1 MNFTKFRQYGSILL
15 VGFLGSLVGAWI
27 VYGFQKGAPMHPYS
41 WGAAPVS
48 LAHFP
53 EHIVEHPNFVTT
65 AALVTPCVVH
75 IKTKGSTTASAPQ
88 SLPPGMDMF
97 RHFFDGPEMMPRG
110 PQVGSGSGVILSA
123 DGYIVTNNH
132 VIKEADEIEVIL
144 NDKRSFNGKVI
155 GQDPSSDLA
164 LIKIEADGLPF
175 VKTGNSD
182 QVQVGEWVLA
192 VGNPFNLN
200 STVTA
205 GIVSAKARNIN
216 ILGGGTSLEAFIQT
230 DAAVNPGNSGG
241 ALVNVQGQLIGI
253 NTAIASSTGAYQGY
267 AFAIPSNLMSKV
279 VEDLKQYGT
288 VQRGFLGVQ
297 IRDVDAALV
306 ESEDLEVNSG
316 AYVAEFMPNSAA
328 EEAGILKGD
337 VITEVEGQRIQSTP
351 ELMEI
356 VGRKRPGEKVGL
368 SVNRKGKNLTYQV
381 KLRNAEGKTELVKA
395 EPKEEDGEWLGAK
408 IEKASRK
415 ELESLKLETG
425 VKIAKLS
432 NGKLKESGLRE
443 GFIITK
449 VDKTEVNNP
458 KALRELIK
466 GKKGGILIE
475 GVYPNGTKG
484 FYGIELS

>member
-1 MNFTKFRQYGSILL
+1 MSKFRQYGSTVLIA
-15 VGFLGSLVGAWI
+15 FLGSLLGAWI
-27 VYGFQKGAPMHPYS
+27 VYGLNQRPALHPAN
-41 WGAAPVS
+41 WGNAPVS
-48 LAHFP
+48 LTSFP

-75 IKTKGSTTASAPQ
+75 IKTKGSPQ
-88 SLPPGMDMF
+88 SSLQGQIPPGMDMF
-97 RHFFDGPEMMPRG
+97 RDFFNGPDMMPRG
-110 PQVGSGSGVILSA
+110 PQMGSGSGVILSE

-164 LIKIEADGLPF
+164 LVKIEASALPF
-175 VKTGNSD
+175 VKIGNSD
-182 QVQVGEWVLA
+182 KLQIGEWVLA

-241 ALVNVQGQLIGI
+241 ALVNVQGELVGI

-267 AFAIPSNLMSKV
+267 AFAIPANLVIKI
-279 VEDLKQYGT
+279 VEDLKVHGT
-288 VQRGFLGVQ
+288 VQRGFLGIQ

-306 ESEDLEVNSG
+306 ESENLSVISG
-316 AYVAEFMPNSAA
+316 AYVADFMPNSAA
-328 EEAGILKGD
+328 EEAGIQKGD
-337 VITEVEGQRIQSTP
+337 VITKVEGQAIKSTP

-356 VGRKRPGEKVGL
+356 VGRKRPGETVAL
-368 SVNRKGKNLTYQV
+368 EINRKGKSQTFEV
-381 KLRNAEGKTELVKA
+381 KLRNADGKAELVKA
-395 EPKEEDGEWLGAK
+395 APKEDESEWLGAK
-408 IEKASRK
+408 LERASRK
-415 ELESLKLETG
+415 ELESLKLESG
-425 VKIAKLS
+425 IKISKLA
-432 NGKLKESGLRE
+432 NGKLKESGIRE

-449 VDKTEVNNP
+449 VDKTEVNSP
-458 KALRELIK
+458 KALRELVR
-466 GKKGGILIE
+466 GKKGGLLVE
-475 GVYPNGTKG
+475 GLYPNGTKG
-484 FYGIELS
+484 FYGIEIP